1 MRVREMATFQQLT
14 DRVLTTTRIVPATI
28 GALLVARIAYLAL
41 HHVGVGIGERLLVG
55 LR

>member
-1 MRVREMATFQQLT
+1 MATFQQLT

-28 GALLVARIAYLAL
+28 GALLLARIAYLAL
-41 HHVGVGIGERLLVG
+41 HHVGVGIGERLLAG